1 MASYLLK
8 GSAPPR
14 STQAMR
20 LFLPHHPPT
29 RRASPGNSLAPVL
42 IIVAALGIS
51 TAIFFFYTK
60 KKIGQETSSAV
71 ASADASSDSPDAPGA
86 PASTAP
92 ATAPGTAPATT
103 PTAKPTP
110 APKPTYGFARPL
122 DLGKQMASS
131 LAAGDFGA
139 AGGLASASNPAQ
151 ADMAAQMFQKLAELG
166 YKPGT
171 EDQVELLGLVEN
183 RTRLSLPLTRP
194 GMDGTARLQLDLERD
209 ERMGWK
215 IAKIILPK
223 DASAVE
229 VLKKRT
235 LTNLYN
241 GLNAW
246 RGIEKMRIKPEAADF
261 APRLDDLHQALDR
274 AVCEAYGWSDMGG
287 EGYAFNIYT
296 PSGEEEILRRV
307 LALNLARTGG

>member
-92 ATAPGTAPATT
+92 ATAPGTEPATT
-103 PTAKPTP
+103 PATKPTP

-194 GMDGTARLQLDLERD
+194 GMDGTARLQLDVERD

-223 DASAVE
+223 DASAA
-229 VLKKRT
+229 L
-235 LTNLYN
+235 
-241 GLNAW
+241 AS
-246 RGIEKMRIKPEAADF
+246 IETSPPAPAPTVAAATPPAMAPGKPGTPPPAAATPLGS
-261 APRLDDLHQALDR
+261 APPTTVAT
-274 AVCEAYGWSDMGG
+274 
-287 EGYAFNIYT
+287 T
-296 PSGEEEILRRV
+296 PTTTS
-307 LALNLARTGG
+307 T